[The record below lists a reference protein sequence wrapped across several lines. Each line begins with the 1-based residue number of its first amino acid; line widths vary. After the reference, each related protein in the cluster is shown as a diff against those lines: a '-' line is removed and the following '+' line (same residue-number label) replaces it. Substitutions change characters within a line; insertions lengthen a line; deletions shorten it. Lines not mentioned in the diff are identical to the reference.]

1 MNRFD
6 INSLNND
13 NSLLDMASLLLE
25 LGADVNALREGYR
38 TATCDASDICVKN
51 TLVIDVTNNGHSDWL
66 TELLTIPGINVNHF
80 NIAGRTALDH
90 VFLRQS
96 GTVYKS

>member
-38 TATCDASDICVKN
+38 TV
-51 TLVIDVTNNGHSDWL
+51 LGNGFRLSA
-66 TELLTIPGINVNHF
+66 VNR
-80 NIAGRTALDH
+80 I
-90 VFLRQS
+90 S
-96 GTVYKS
+96 P